1 MVTNIPKIDTK
12 KVYIE
17 CSKCKTQT
25 PIGKFCIECGE
36 KNTVE
41 FLDYRIKSQEDAN
54 PTMIRICSH
63 CNIDSNHIESK
74 IRPFDSWS
82 RNFINSKCTN
92 CEKMNPKTPKR
103 KNRLTLEALAKH
115 YKPSKRFTPLQ
126 ISRMSLKEQEPYF
139 KTKKTKK

>member
-1 MVTNIPKIDTK
+1 MATNTPKI
-12 KVYIE
+12 VYIE

-41 FLDYRIKSQEDAN
+41 FLDYRIKSQKDAN
-54 PTMIRICSH
+54 PTMIRICSY

-74 IRPFDSWS
+74 RRPFDSWS

-92 CEKMNPKTPKR
+92 CEKMNPKTIEIKLSDYN
-103 KNRLTLEALAKH
+103 KLIVIK
-115 YKPSKRFTPLQ
+115 
-126 ISRMSLKEQEPYF
+126 
-139 KTKKTKK
+139 